1 MSGIW
6 IAGGIYFW
14 LHRERHW
21 RWSGHARAGA
31 AGQPVDQ
38 RADPCFN
45 EGLNARETIS
55 AAMAQRYENI
65 EVIAIND
72 GSSDDTAEVLDQLT
86 LEFPACG

>member
-1 MSGIW
+1 MP
-6 IAGGIYFW
+6 A
-14 LHRERHW
+14 
-21 RWSGHARAGA
+21 
-31 AGQPVDQ
+31 PVLPGNPSISVLI
-38 RADPCFN
+38 PCFN

-86 LEFPACG
+86 LEFPVCG

>member
-1 MSGIW
+1 MVSISGCTASAIG
-6 IAGGIYFW
+6 AGA
-14 LHRERHW
+14 
-21 RWSGHARAGA
+21 GHARAGA

>member
-1 MSGIW
+1 M
-6 IAGGIYFW
+6 A
-14 LHRERHW
+14 LEP
-21 RWSGHARAGA
+21 GHARAGA